1 MVSTQGGDRE
11 VLRGGVRHK
20 LEVATGTFPEFVL
33 ALFHLELSFASNGTS
48 YYRIKLVVT
57 KMLLLIQ
64 VCIAPKDIQKC
75 TGEAGD
81 NRNKFPLLQ
90 SFCTSLILNVVFRWR
105 LPSSNFFSTG
115 R

>member
-33 ALFHLELSFASNGTS
+33 ALFHPELSFASNGTS
-48 YYRIKLVVT
+48 YYCIKLVVT

-64 VCIAPKDIQKC
+64 VCIVSKDIQKC

-90 SFCTSLILNVVFRWR
+90 SFCTSLILNCIFRWR
-105 LPSSNFFSTG
+105 LPSSNFFSMG